1 MRELEDVMGKLSE
14 MSADD
19 IAAHFEEYGIKAVPR
34 SPEWC
39 AVAQYVKQETESG
52 WVSVGNETS
61 IIPSDVDLGAE
72 HSYKQ
77 MKTLP
82 NPESVQKFIQQ
93 FDEHEYPSLEK

>member
-19 IAAHFEEYGIKAVPR
+19 IAAHFEEYGIRAVPR

-52 WVSVGNETS
+52 WVSVGHETS
-61 IIPSDVDLGAE
+61 IIPPDEDLGAA
-72 HSYKQ
+72 HSYEQ
-77 MKTLP
+77 MRSIR
-82 NPESVQKFIQQ
+82 NPESVQKFITR
-93 FDEHEYPSLEK
+93 FDEHKYPGLEK